1 MCYTTVNVWRKPLNT
16 FHLIYI
22 LYIYI
27 FFLYYFSI
35 PVNISILQ
43 LLCLLYAIYI
53 RDRIFKKNAN

>member
-1 MCYTTVNVWRKPLNT
+1 VLSNCKCMEKTNE
-16 FHLIYI
+16 YI
-22 LYIYI
+22 SFDLHFIYI

-35 PVNISILQ
+35 PINISILQ